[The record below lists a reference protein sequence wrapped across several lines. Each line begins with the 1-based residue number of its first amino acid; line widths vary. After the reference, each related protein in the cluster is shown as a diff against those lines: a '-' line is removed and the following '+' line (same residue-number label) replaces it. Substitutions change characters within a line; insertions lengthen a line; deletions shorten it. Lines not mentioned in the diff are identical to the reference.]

1 MSTDFAHFRTP
12 ASPPGHSPP
21 AVSSPKVLK
30 FGGTSVGSAPALK
43 QLLAIVASEP
53 EPPVVVVSAL
63 SGVTNALEGLID
75 SVLGDAQHDSQGGT
89 PSVGILLEQAVAQ
102 GVDALCSRHL
112 DLARAVLPADALREY
127 HQILRIVLGRLE
139 LRLAEMMA
147 FGGTERTSAGAEDHA
162 ADRDAV
168 LSVGERLSAPL
179 ISLALGTRGV
189 PSTWVDSRHLILTD
203 NSHGAAVVDLAA
215 TGVAVRAWY
224 ALLAPGVVPVVTG
237 YIGRS
242 VTGRT
247 TTLGR
252 GGSDYS
258 AALVAEALSARKLD
272 RWTDVDGIH
281 TANPRLDP
289 SARRFS
295 FLLAEDAS
303 TWNAAKA
310 LGMHEQAFDP
320 VVRGCIPVHVRSTLH
335 PHGDGTLILPRALP
349 DRIGRD
355 AHLLKHGTPAGSPAA
370 ASTL

>member
-1 MSTDFAHFRTP
+1 MSTDAALH
-12 ASPPGHSPP
+12 GHSPP
-21 AVSSPKVLK
+21 NLSPPKVLK
-30 FGGTSVGSAPALK
+30 FGGTSVGSAVALE
-43 QLLAIVASEP
+43 QVLTIIAAEP
-53 EPPVVVVSAL
+53 DRPVVVVSAL

-75 SVLGDAQHDSQGGT
+75 
-89 PSVGILLEQAVAQ
+89 AVRDGAIQ
-102 GVDALCSRHL
+102 DRVDALRTRHL
-112 DLARAVLPADALREY
+112 DLARLVLPADALRQYE
-127 HQILRIVLGRLE
+127 QILRIVLGRLD
-139 LRLAEMMA
+139 LRLAEMQAMDA
-147 FGGTERTSAGAEDHA
+147 DPAHTPHDHA

-179 ISLALGTRGV
+179 VSLALGTRGV
-189 PSTWVDSRHLILTD
+189 PSTWVDSRRLILTD
-203 NSHGAAVVDLAA
+203 ESHGSAEVDVAA

-224 ALLAPGVVPVVTG
+224 ASLAPATVPIVTG
-237 YIGRS
+237 YIARS
-242 VTGRT
+242 PNGRT

-281 TANPRLDP
+281 TANPRLDS
-289 SARRFS
+289 SARRFT

-335 PHGDGTLILPRALP
+335 PHSDGTLILPRGLP

-355 AHLLKHGTPAGSPAA
+355 AHLLKHGPPGTTPTGPSAA
-370 ASTL
+370 VCTH

>member
-1 MSTDFAHFRTP
+1 MSTDASVFRAP
-12 ASPPGHSPP
+12 AAPPGHSPP
-21 AVSSPKVLK
+21 GFSPPKVLK
-30 FGGTSVGSAPALK
+30 FGGTSVGSAPALE
-43 QLLAIVASEP
+43 QLLTIVAGESD
-53 EPPVVVVSAL
+53 PPVVVVSAL
-63 SGVTNALEGLID
+63 SGVTNALEALID
-75 SVLGDAQHDSQGGT
+75 AAFDDAQGGAQ
-89 PSVGILLEQAVAQ
+89 SVGIPPIRSVAD
-102 GVDALCSRHL
+102 GVDALRTRHL

-127 HQILRIVLGRLE
+127 QQILRIVLGRLE
-139 LRLAEMMA
+139 LRLAEITA
-147 FGGTERTSAGAEDHA
+147 LGSARALA
-162 ADRDAV
+162 AHDLASDRDAV

-179 ISLALGTRGV
+179 DSLALGTRGV
-189 PSTWVDSRHLILTD
+189 PSTWVDSRRLILTD
-203 NSHGAAVVDLAA
+203 DSHGAAVVDLVA

-224 ALLAPGVVPVVTG
+224 SSLAPGTVPILTG

-242 VTGRT
+242 ITGRT

-258 AALVAEALSARKLD
+258 AALIAEALSARKLD

-370 ASTL
+370 ASTP

>member
-1 MSTDFAHFRTP
+1 MSTDA
-12 ASPPGHSPP
+12 AG
-21 AVSSPKVLK
+21 PKVLK
-30 FGGTSVGSAPALK
+30 FGGTSVGSPAALE
-43 QLLAIVASEP
+43 QLLTIVAGESD
-53 EPPVVVVSAL
+53 PPVVVVSAL

-75 SVLGDAQHDSQGGT
+75 AAFDDPAN
-89 PSVGILLEQAVAQ
+89 
-102 GVDALCSRHL
+102 GVDALRERHL
-112 DLARAVLPADALREY
+112 ELARAVLPADALREY
-127 HQILRIVLGRLE
+127 QQILRIVLGRVE
-139 LRLAEMMA
+139 LRLAETTA
-147 FGGTERTSAGAEDHA
+147 LGSARALAPHDVA
-162 ADRDAV
+162 SDRDAV

-179 ISLALGTRGV
+179 VSLALGTRGV
-189 PSTWVDSRHLILTD
+189 PSTWVDSRRLILTD
-203 NSHGAAVVDLAA
+203 DSHGAAVVDLVA
-215 TGVAVRAWY
+215 TGIAVRSWY
-224 ALLAPGVVPVVTG
+224 TSLAPGTVPILTG

-242 VTGRT
+242 ITGRT

-258 AALVAEALSARKLD
+258 AALIAEALSARKLD

-335 PHGDGTLILPRALP
+335 PHGDGTLILPRGLP

-355 AHLLKHGTPAGSPAA
+355 AHLLKHGTPATSPTSPS
-370 ASTL
+370 ASTYSL

>member
-1 MSTDFAHFRTP
+1 VP
-12 ASPPGHSPP
+12 
-21 AVSSPKVLK
+21 
-30 FGGTSVGSAPALK
+30 
-43 QLLAIVASEP
+43 
-53 EPPVVVVSAL
+53 
-63 SGVTNALEGLID
+63 
-75 SVLGDAQHDSQGGT
+75 
-89 PSVGILLEQAVAQ
+89 IL
-102 GVDALCSRHL
+102 
-112 DLARAVLPADALREY
+112 
-127 HQILRIVLGRLE
+127 
-139 LRLAEMMA
+139 
-147 FGGTERTSAGAEDHA
+147 
-162 ADRDAV
+162 
-168 LSVGERLSAPL
+168 
-179 ISLALGTRGV
+179 
-189 PSTWVDSRHLILTD
+189 
-203 NSHGAAVVDLAA
+203 
-215 TGVAVRAWY
+215 
-224 ALLAPGVVPVVTG
+224 TG

-242 VTGRT
+242 ITGRT

-258 AALVAEALSARKLD
+258 AALIAEALSARKLD

-370 ASTL
+370 ASTP

>member
-1 MSTDFAHFRTP
+1 MSTDVP
-12 ASPPGHSPP
+12 A
-21 AVSSPKVLK
+21 PKVLK
-30 FGGTSVGSAPALK
+30 FGGTSVGSAPALE
-43 QLLAIVASEP
+43 QLLTIVAGESD
-53 EPPVVVVSAL
+53 PPVVVVSAL
-63 SGVTNALEGLID
+63 SGVTNALEGLM
-75 SVLGDAQHDSQGGT
+75 DAARDGST
-89 PSVGILLEQAVAQ
+89 AVA
-102 GVDALCSRHL
+102 VDALRVRHL
-112 DLARAVLPADALREY
+112 DLAREVLPADALPEY
-127 HQILRIVLGRLE
+127 TQVIRIVLGRLE
-139 LRLAEMMA
+139 LRLSEMIA
-147 FGGTERTSAGAEDHA
+147 IGSQSA

-189 PSTWVDSRHLILTD
+189 PSTWVDSRRLILTD
-203 NSHGAAVVDLAA
+203 ESHGAAVVDLAA
-215 TGVAVRAWY
+215 TGVAVRSWY
-224 ALLAPGVVPVVTG
+224 TSLAPGTVPILTG

-242 VTGRT
+242 ITGRT

-258 AALVAEALSARKLD
+258 AALIAEALCARKLD

-355 AHLLKHGTPAGSPAA
+355 AHLLKHGTPAASPAA